1 MIRCS
6 SCNALLY
13 ALGYIPS
20 QMRLRSVFLRCN
32 RREDHNNSTTWRLFS
47 PNCDVFNEENDP
59 WRIWQLSVEQC
70 HHLRTDLCK
79 TIVKFESIKCYLKA
93 RRRAFAYLRSPC
105 YVRVPIGGIRVK
117 TRVRGLREAA
127 KGDFIQLDV
136 LKYRLVPRRNIH
148 FAVHAG
154 VLGRLN

>member
-1 MIRCS
+1 M
-6 SCNALLY
+6 LLES
-13 ALGYIPS
+13 AAKSI
-20 QMRLRSVFLRCN
+20 
-32 RREDHNNSTTWRLFS
+32 RLFTIA
-47 PNCDVFNEENDP
+47 V
-59 WRIWQLSVEQC
+59 
-70 HHLRTDLCK
+70 LCQS
-79 TIVKFESIKCYLKA
+79 TN
-93 RRRAFAYLRSPC
+93 
-105 YVRVPIGGIRVK
+105 GGVHVK